1 MSPLIPAALAAAAQG
16 ESPFALPIIMVA
28 LFAGMY
34 FFMIRP
40 QNKRQK
46 EHQQMVSGLA
56 KGDEVIAAGGIHGRV
71 KGVDEQTVNI
81 EIAKGVE
88 VKVHKHAV
96 TQVLPKGTLKHI

>member
-1 MSPLIPAALAAAAQG
+1 
-16 ESPFALPIIMVA
+16 
-28 LFAGMY
+28 
-34 FFMIRP
+34 
-40 QNKRQK
+40 
-46 EHQQMVSGLA
+46 
-56 KGDEVIAAGGIHGRV
+56 V